1 MGAMRLIVG
10 TNSARTPYTP
20 TIRPSAIPN
29 PSSSSSS
36 SSSSSFLRLDVVHP
50 PQPFGIL
57 TLLRLYTPAK
67 PRQQSS
73 HHLNTVP
80 QTHWSIM
87 EAVQERLSN
96 PALSL
101 PIAVLVVYL
110 IYKGLTAKSPIPQGL
125 PWIGRD
131 PKKLFSEKRAAL
143 SSFNNVRQWLNQG
156 YEKVPSMEMGNRY

>member
-1 MGAMRLIVG
+1 
-10 TNSARTPYTP
+10 
-20 TIRPSAIPN
+20 
-29 PSSSSSS
+29 
-36 SSSSSFLRLDVVHP
+36 
-50 PQPFGIL
+50 
-57 TLLRLYTPAK
+57 
-67 PRQQSS
+67 
-73 HHLNTVP
+73 
-80 QTHWSIM
+80 M